1 MYIKSTNDNLLFD
14 SESKIEV
21 DSLGKVL
28 NLCKSKEWTESH
40 QNFIKKNK
48 PRSEL

>member
-1 MYIKSTNDNLLFD
+1 MYIKSTNDNLLFN

-28 NLCKSKEWTESH
+28 NLCKSKEWTKSH